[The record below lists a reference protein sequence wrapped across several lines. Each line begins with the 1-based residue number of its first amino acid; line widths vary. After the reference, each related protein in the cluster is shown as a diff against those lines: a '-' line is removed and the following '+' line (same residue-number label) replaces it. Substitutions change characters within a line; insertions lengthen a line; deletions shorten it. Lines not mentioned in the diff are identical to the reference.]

1 MIQDDKYLV
10 EENDKGLGGG
20 YLEPGDYFVLKRG
33 DVLAISTL
41 RSYANNAMTM
51 LELDRSGHM
60 SLDHEE
66 KQYLLQLADYASEL
80 AVKWEQDPVGTLKLP
95 D

>member
-1 MIQDDKYLV
+1 MPNIYDNKYRVIQDLDV
-10 EENDKGLGGG
+10 
-20 YLEPGDYFVLKRG
+20 LEPGDYFVLKRG

-51 LELDRSGHM
+51 LELERAGHM
-60 SLDHEE
+60 VLEREQRNH
-66 KQYLLQLADYASEL
+66 LLALADYSSTL
-80 AVKWEQDPVGTLKLP
+80 ADKWEQDQTKLP